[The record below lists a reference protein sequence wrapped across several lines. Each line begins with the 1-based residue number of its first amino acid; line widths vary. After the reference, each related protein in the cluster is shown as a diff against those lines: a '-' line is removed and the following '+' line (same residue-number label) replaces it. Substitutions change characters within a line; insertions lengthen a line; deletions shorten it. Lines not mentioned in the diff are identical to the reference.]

1 MRLAVCD
8 EQWLFASVLAA
19 ALAQRGHD
27 VVTTTDDPR
36 SLLAEAVR
44 FTPDLCL
51 LDIPAGPPSAIEI
64 AASLHQLAPA
74 PAVVLLT
81 HACDDDVWD
90 AYASGLFDG
99 LLNKACGFPT
109 VLDAIHRVAA
119 GERVT
124 AGWTTPDRRTGP
136 PAVLDALTT
145 RELEVLRLVIQGS
158 STEAMADHLGVSRHT
173 VRTHVQQVLRKL
185 GVHGRGKLA
194 GAAAAAGLLDMT
206 ALTPNRLGPRS

>member
-8 EQWLFASVLAA
+8 EQWLFVSVLAA
-19 ALAQRGHD
+19 ALAQQGHE
-27 VVTTTDDPR
+27 VVTTTDQPR
-36 SLLAEAVR
+36 ILLAEAVR
-44 FTPDLCL
+44 LAPELCL
-51 LDIPAGPPSAIEI
+51 LDIPTGTPSAIEI
-64 AASLHQLAPA
+64 AASLHKLSPA
-74 PAVVLLT
+74 TAVVLLT
-81 HACDDDVWD
+81 HACDDEVWD
-90 AYASGLFDG
+90 AYAGGVFAG
-99 LLNKACGFPT
+99 LLNKACGLPV

-119 GERVT
+119 GEGVT

-145 RELEVLRLVIQGS
+145 RELEVLRLVIQGC

-194 GAAAAAGLLDMT
+194 RAAAAAGLLDVM
-206 ALTPNRLGPRS
+206 ALTPDHRGLRP